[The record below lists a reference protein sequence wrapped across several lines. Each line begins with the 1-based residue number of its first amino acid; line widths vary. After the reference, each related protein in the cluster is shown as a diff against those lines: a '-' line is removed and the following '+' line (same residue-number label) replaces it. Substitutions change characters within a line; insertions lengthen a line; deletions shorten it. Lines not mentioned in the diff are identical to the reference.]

1 MLNVTRKEQTFYLVG
16 ERKRQLKEKKD
27 FYHRIL
33 QKKVSLLRVESKTL
47 DELKAAIAKRGR
59 RVGEIKDYLQEL
71 RQVNFK
77 EEFKKQAI
85 ISSLMN
91 RNLEF
96 KVLSGLEIITKLE

>member
-1 MLNVTRKEQTFYLVG
+1 MGRLSRG
-16 ERKRQLKEKKD
+16 KKD

-33 QKKVSLLRVESKTL
+33 QKKVSLLRVESRAL

-77 EEFKKQAI
+77 EEFKK
-85 ISSLMN
+85 
-91 RNLEF
+91 
-96 KVLSGLEIITKLE
+96 